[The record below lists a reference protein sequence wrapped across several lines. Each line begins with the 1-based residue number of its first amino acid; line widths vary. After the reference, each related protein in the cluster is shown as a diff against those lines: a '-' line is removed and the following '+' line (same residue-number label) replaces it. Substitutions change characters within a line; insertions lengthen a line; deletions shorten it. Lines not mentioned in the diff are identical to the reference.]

1 MKTLFVLVG
10 IQGAG
15 KSTVLEALLNKGFTI
30 LKPSTTRTRRN
41 SSDNEYYF
49 ETDQTWGNKSYAWEI
64 QRSNAK
70 YGMRI
75 SELESSDSCITVFD
89 PKQLSVLHQAAE
101 HIKHE
106 IITIGLNTITSIGVQ
121 NQRVMR
127 DSNRMI
133 ISQSDFDEQ
142 LKTVCSSDIV
152 ISGDSDTLFHAI
164 KSVISI
170 ISSRGGVLNKEIIS
184 NFINANTLLLKTK
197 SGKVQTASYDL
208 HLADTYWC
216 QGNFQT
222 LDNLNNHKLVIPP
235 YSYVLVQAQEEAN
248 LPRFISGSFDLKVSM
263 FFNGLILSNGPQV
276 DPGYKGALFCM
287 LYNANDEPFTLKR
300 GASFATI
307 QFFITSTISEGYK
320 GKYQN
325 KVDFIDFINQ
335 KGLEPKGGKIL
346 ERLDNLNE
354 NLAPKIARYQAFFWT
369 IAAIIFGISFG
380 LWSLLYSVYTTAES
394 KVSAAEDNLKKFE
407 IQLKKANNDLEKL
420 QKKLDDK
427 NERTK

>member
-15 KSTVLEALLNKGFTI
+15 KSTVLEALVNKGFTI
-30 LKPSTTRTRRN
+30 LKPSTTRPPRHP
-41 SSDNEYYF
+41 SDNEYHF
-49 ETDQTWGNKSYAWEI
+49 ETDQTWGNEPYAWEI
-64 QRSNAK
+64 QRPNAK

-106 IITIGLNTITSIGVQ
+106 IITIGLNTIASIGEQ
-121 NQRVMR
+121 NQRVTR
-127 DSNRMI
+127 DTSRMI
-133 ISQSDFDEQ
+133 ITQSDFDEQ

-164 KSVISI
+164 RSVISI

-197 SGKVQTASYDL
+197 PGKVQTASYDL
-208 HLADTYWC
+208 HLADIYWC
-216 QGNFQT
+216 QGKFQT
-222 LDNLNNHKLVIPP
+222 LDNYNNHKLIIPP

-248 LPRFISGSFDLKVSM
+248 LPKFISGSFDLKVSM

-300 GASFATI
+300 GSSFATI

-320 GKYQN
+320 GPYQN
-325 KVDFIDFINQ
+325 KVDFMDFIKQ

-346 ERLDNLNE
+346 ERLDNLNN
-354 NLAPKIARYQAFFWT
+354 NLAPKISTYQTIFWA
-369 IAAIIFGISFG
+369 IAAIVLGVSAW
-380 LWSLLYSVYTTAES
+380 LWSMLYSVYSTADS
-394 KVSAAEDNLKKFE
+394 KVSAAEENLKKFE
-407 IQLKKANNDLEKL
+407 VQLKKANTDLEKL

-427 NERTK
+427 NEKSK